1 MTRDDFMSFFR
12 DEEKLNT
19 LSVDD
24 RLEVF
29 STILAGSTDI
39 TEARLEAL
47 VRDYCVEGVD
57 VIEVA
62 SVPDR
67 KSGQAVPPSR

>member
-1 MTRDDFMSFFR
+1 MSFFR

-39 TEARLEAL
+39 TEAQLEAL
-47 VRDYCVEGVD
+47 VRDYCVDGVD
-57 VIEVA
+57 ITSRFPEK
-62 SVPDR
+62 

>member
-1 MTRDDFMSFFR
+1 MTRADFMAFFR

-39 TEARLEAL
+39 TEARLETL

-57 VIEVA
+57 VT

-67 KSGQAVPPSR
+67 KSGQAVDRSR